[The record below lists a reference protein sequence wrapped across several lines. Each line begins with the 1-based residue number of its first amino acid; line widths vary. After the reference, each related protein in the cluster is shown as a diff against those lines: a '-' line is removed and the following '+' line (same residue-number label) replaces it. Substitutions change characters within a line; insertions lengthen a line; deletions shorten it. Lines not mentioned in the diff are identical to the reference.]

1 MNSGSPSPS
10 SNRIGILPVVPA
22 WHRDCSSGLTGWKP
36 CPYPHLRHPCLLGDL
51 DTFKT
56 VWKTAEIDCEG
67 REEHGRT
74 PQRTQ
79 RTQRNPNLNLALKR
93 RIKLILTMCCIS
105 QCCGSLCALCALC
118 GSTSDRCTCS
128 SRRIGRFCHA
138 RWQGTRRKMWVRTRQ
153 DAYPT
158 RQAGSLSH

>member
-1 MNSGSPSPS
+1 M
-10 SNRIGILPVVPA
+10 
-22 WHRDCSSGLTGWKP
+22 TGWKP
-36 CPYPHLRHPCLLGDL
+36 CPYPYLRHPCLLGDL

-79 RTQRNPNLNLALKR
+79 RTQRNPNLNVALKR

-138 RWQGTRRKMWVRTRQ
+138 RWQGTRRKMWVRTRLE
-153 DAYPT
+153 AYPT
-158 RQAGSLSH
+158 RQIGSLSHGLACFSIWTARRQFG